1 MPTYVWK
8 GKNRYGDT
16 VGGERVAASKEE
28 LGRMLQKD
36 QITVLSIGAA
46 KGGFSIPFLKREKV
60 RMKDLAVY
68 SRQLS
73 VLIDAELPL
82 IQSLGILEEQQK
94 NTYFKNVIKTV
105 KDDVEAGSTLNQAK
119 RKHPKAFDDLYCNLI
134 ASGEQSGSLDIMLRR
149 LSEFIEKNV
158 KLRSKVK
165 QAMIYPVGILI
176 FAIVVTIFMLWK
188 VIPVFA
194 TIFRDLGAELPWLT
208 AMIVALSE
216 FVQKYIFLI
225 FAGLDRRLLRLPLLP
240 EHQAGALVDRPAPPE
255 DAPVRQSPLQGGHD
269 PGHPDAG
276 DPHLR
281 RRAHARSHE
290 DHLDDGRERHHREP
304 AHRGPQARLRR
315 QDHGRVLQAG
325 RQVPDDDAPDD
336 QRRRG
341 HGHARRDAEQA
352 GQLLRRGGRRHRGL
366 PPLDPRA
373 HHAHLRRRHRRRPG
387 RLDVPADLQPDAAV
401 LELKRG
407 TREHEDG
414 ERGGKT
420 ERLPL
425 QHLPPR
431 RADLPPRLGHHHPA
445 VLPRVP
451 GQPALLLPHPRGLRL
466 LRRLLRPLRRGPA
479 ARRPGLPPGRLR
491 PAAHHRLRLHLR
503 RPRLV
508 DVLPVSLPDHRREP
522 GHLRPGR
529 IPGGVPVGHPLRRPG
544 RRPLLRVH
552 PRLPARSTRSSR
564 RWARCWS
571 RCSSPGA
578 SSSSSPR

>member
-36 QITVLSIGAA
+36 QITVLTIGAA

-176 FAIVVTIFMLWK
+176 FAISVTIFMLWK

-208 AMIVALSE
+208 AMIVAMSD
-216 FVQKYIFLI
+216 FVQKYILLM
-225 FAGLDRRLLRLPLLP
+225 FAGMIAIFFAFRYYRSTKPGRWSTDRLLLKMPLFGNLLYKV
-240 EHQAGALVDRPAPPE
+240 AMT
-255 DAPVRQSPLQGGHD
+255 
-269 PGHPDAG
+269 
-276 DPHLR
+276 
-281 RRAHARSHE
+281 
-290 DHLDDGRERHHREP
+290 
-304 AHRGPQARLRR
+304 
-315 QDHGRVLQAG
+315 RV
-325 RQVPDDDAPDD
+325 
-336 QRRRG
+336 
-341 HGHARRDAEQA
+341 
-352 GQLLRRGGRRHRGL
+352 
-366 PPLDPRA
+366 
-373 HHAHLRRRHRRRPG
+373 
-387 RLDVPADLQPDAAV
+387 
-401 LELKRG
+401 
-407 TREHEDG
+407 TR
-414 ERGGKT
+414 T
-420 ERLPL
+420 LATL
-425 QHLPPR
+425 I
-431 RADLPPRLGHHHPA
+431 
-445 VLPRVP
+445 
-451 GQPALLLPHPRGLRL
+451 
-466 LRRLLRPLRRGPA
+466 
-479 ARRPGLPPGRLR
+479 
-491 PAAHHRLRLHLR
+491 
-503 RPRLV
+503 
-508 DVLPVSLPDHRREP
+508 S
-522 GHLRPGR
+522 
-529 IPGGVPVGHPLRRPG
+529 GGVPMLEAMKITSTTAGNVVIESQLIEARKLISEGKTMAESFKQAGKFPTMMLQMINVGEATGTLDEMLNKLANFYDEEVDVTVAS
-544 RRPLLRVH
+544 LLSILEPIMLIFIGGLVGGLVISMY
-552 PRLPARSTRSSR
+552 LPIFSLMQQF
-564 RWARCWS
+564 
-571 RCSSPGA
+571 
-578 SSSSSPR
+578 